1 MSFCR
6 SVIYWFILITCSVND
21 FRTCSLKMSEESHLS
36 GLSQQIPFIK
46 MTNFRELGG
55 YKASD
60 GRRIKHNIFF
70 RSSKL
75 CNLSTEEDYEKFKSF
90 GIKVIIDFR
99 SVSERELKPDPIF
112 DGIKQYNISALYKK
126 DGSEM
131 NFDFQDIV
139 LLSSQELID
148 LKNLLEE
155 GYEVIG
161 FNNPA
166 YKQMFKDIVEGN
178 VPILFHCSAGKD
190 RTGIAAALILALFGV
205 DREDIAYDYMMTN
218 RFNHTE
224 IERRQKAMKETLPPE
239 SQSIVMSLSGVSREN
254 LELTLNSILKKY
266 ETFENYFEK
275 EYGITEEIRKQL
287 MDRYLE

>member
-1 MSFCR
+1 M
-6 SVIYWFILITCSVND
+6 NQ
-21 FRTCSLKMSEESHLS
+21 E
-36 GLSQQIPFIK
+36 LSQQIPFSQL
-46 MTNFRELGG
+46 TNFRELGG

-60 GRRIKHNIFF
+60 GRRIKHGIFF

-75 CNLSTEEDYEKFKSF
+75 MNLSTDEDYEKFKSLKL
-90 GIKVIIDFR
+90 KVIIDFR
-99 SVSERELKPDPIF
+99 SKSERELKPDPHF
-112 DGIKQYNISALYKK
+112 EGITQYNISALYKK
-126 DGSEM
+126 DGTEM

-139 LLSSQELID
+139 QLNSQQLVD

-166 YKQMFKDIVEGN
+166 YKQMFKDILEGN

-205 DREDIAYDYMMTN
+205 DREDIANDYLMTN
-218 RFNHTE
+218 RYNYKE
-224 IERRQKAMKETLPPE
+224 IERRQKIMTETLPPE
-239 SQSIVMSLSGVSREN
+239 SQQIVKSLSGVTREN
-254 LELTLNSILKKY
+254 LDLTLDEILKKY
-266 ETFENYFEK
+266 STFENYFEQ
-275 EYGITEEIRKQL
+275 EYGITPEIRKQL

>member
-1 MSFCR
+1 
-6 SVIYWFILITCSVND
+6 
-21 FRTCSLKMSEESHLS
+21 MSERKNLS
-36 GLSQQIPFIK
+36 ELSQEIHFSK

-55 YKASD
+55 YVASD
-60 GRRIKHNIFF
+60 GRKIKHNIFF

-75 CNLSTEEDYEKFKSF
+75 SNLSTEEDFEKFKSL
-90 GIKVIIDFR
+90 GIKVIFDFR
-99 SVSERELKPDPIF
+99 SVSERELRPDPVF

-126 DGSEM
+126 DGTEM
-131 NFDFQDIV
+131 DFDFQDIV
-139 LLSSQELID
+139 LLSSQQLVD

-166 YKQMFKDIVEGN
+166 YKQMFKEIVDGN

-205 DREDIAYDYMMTN
+205 DREDIAYDYLMTN
-218 RFNHTE
+218 QFNHKE
-224 IERRQKAMKETLPPE
+224 IERRQNAMKETLPPE
-239 SQSIVMSLSGVSREN
+239 SQNIVLSLSGVSREN
-254 LELTLNSILKKY
+254 LELTLNSILNKY
-266 ETFENYFEK
+266 QTFENYFEK
-275 EYGITEEIRKQL
+275 EFGITKEIRKQL